1 MTVLGNLIVLLG
13 LVTATGAAVLFFR
26 AANGKPV
33 QPQIPRQVVKIH
45 AVFVVLASLLL
56 LIQLLSHDFSN
67 GYVFSYSDRSLPLHF
82 LLSSFYAGQEGSFL
96 FWALCSSILALAV
109 LRYSTMRRTDYQV
122 MTVFMAVQSILLLLV
137 FTRSPFAAVWD
148 LVPQMQK
155 GQIPPDGRGLNPLL
169 QNIWMVIHPPVL
181 FIGFAAT
188 AVPFAL
194 AIAGLWKN
202 EREMLV
208 GQALP
213 WVLFGASV
221 LGLGIMLGAYWAY
234 GVLGWG
240 GYWGWDPVENSSL
253 VPWLTSMGLLH
264 TLLAQRRTGKFVRTN
279 YFLALI
285 SFVLVIYST
294 FLTRSG
300 ILGDASVHSFTNPG
314 AAIYW
319 LLLVFLGIAAIG
331 GLVLLGIRWKTLAP
345 EPSGSKILTRECA
358 LGGGTLSLL
367 LIAFVVLFGTS
378 LPIFSKTR
386 VEPAFY
392 DATNLPI
399 AIVMGILIGASLY
412 LQWEEQDWRRA
423 FRRSLRAL
431 VAALLMTVVLVLMGV
446 KDVMIVGLAFAS
458 ILTLFVNIDIAI
470 TVAKGNWRFLGGK
483 LAHMGLAIFF
493 LGVIGSGKYSDTQ
506 HGALPKDSPQQVL
519 GFGMTYLG
527 SRQLPDGKFA
537 FDVRVESGSTIYSLS
552 PVMFEAAQQG
562 IMRNPDIATSAL
574 RDIYLSPVSLEG
586 GAATLE
592 GAPQEITIR
601 KGETLQVGT
610 TKILLTGFE
619 MTAHGAAMSANEM
632 PIGAQL
638 KISDGAAEETITP
651 ITVFRANSAP
661 RYRSVESRLLKS
673 LVTLKLVNVGMGS
686 GGSSAALELQ
696 ALDSSHQQPETL
708 VVEASVKPYINLV
721 WIGTIL
727 MMVGFIFSIVNRSK
741 ES

>member
-1 MTVLGNLIVLLG
+1 MTVLGNFIVLLG
-13 LVTATGAAVLFFR
+13 LVTAAGAAVLFFR
-26 AANGKPV
+26 AANGIPV
-33 QPQIPRQVVKIH
+33 RLDIPRQMVKVH

-56 LIQLLSHDFSN
+56 LVQLLSHDFSN
-67 GYVFSYSDRSLPLHF
+67 GYVFSYSDRSLPLHY

-109 LRYSTMRRTDYQV
+109 LRYSSKGGTEHHV
-122 MTVFMAVQSILLLLV
+122 MAVFMAVQSILLLLV
-137 FTRSPFAAVWD
+137 FVKSPFATVWD
-148 LVPQMQK
+148 LVPQIQN
-155 GQIPPDGRGLNPLL
+155 GQIPTDGRGLNPLL
-169 QNIWMVIHPPVL
+169 QNFWMVIHPPVL

-202 EREMLV
+202 ERGMLV

-213 WVLFGASV
+213 WVLFAASA

-279 YFLALI
+279 YLLAII

-319 LLLVFLGIAAIG
+319 VLLAFLGIVAFG
-331 GLVLLGIRWKTLAP
+331 GLVLLGTRWRILAP
-345 EPSGSKILTRECA
+345 KQTASEILTREYA
-358 LGGGTLSLL
+358 LAGGTLSLL
-367 LIAFVVLFGTS
+367 LSALVVLFGTS

-399 AIVMGILIGASLY
+399 AIAMGILIGASLY
-412 LQWEEQDWRRA
+412 LQWEQQDWRQALRRA
-423 FRRSLRAL
+423 WKSLL
-431 VAALLMTVVLVLMGV
+431 AALLVTAVLVLMGMY
-446 KDVMIVGLAFAS
+446 DVMIAALAFAAV
-458 ILTLFVNIDIAI
+458 LALFVNIDSAI

-483 LAHMGLAIFF
+483 LAHLGLALFF
-493 LGVIGSGKYSDTQ
+493 LGVIGSGKYSQTQ
-506 HGALPKDSPQQVL
+506 HAALPKDVPQQIL
-519 GFGMTYLG
+519 DHRMTYLG

-537 FDVRVESGSTIYSLS
+537 FDVRVESNGSSFPMA
-552 PVMFEAAQQG
+552 PVMFETAQQG
-562 IMRNPDIATSAL
+562 LMRNPDIATSAL

-586 GAATLE
+586 GAATPS
-592 GAPQEITIR
+592 GVPQELTIR
-601 KGETLQVGT
+601 KGETLEVGT
-610 TKILLTGFE
+610 AKILLTGFE
-619 MTAHGAAMSANEM
+619 MSGHGAAMSADEM
-632 PIGAQL
+632 PIGALL
-638 KISDGAAEETITP
+638 KVSDGTSEETITP
-651 ITVFRANSAP
+651 VTVFRPNSQP
-661 RYRSVESRLLKS
+661 RYRSVESRLLKG

-696 ALDSSHQQPETL
+696 ALETSHQQPETL
-708 VVEASVKPYINLV
+708 VVEASVKPFINLV
-721 WIGTIL
+721 WIGTLL
-727 MMVGFIFSIVNRSK
+727 MMVGFGFSIVNRSK